1 MIKGVTFSSFCTIQN
16 LQKSHSLE
24 KQETGWA
31 LFCKHM
37 YSEVPLVA
45 SSQAASTS
53 RNSQS

>member
-1 MIKGVTFSSFCTIQN
+1 MIKGVTFSSFCIIQN
-16 LQKSHSLE
+16 LQKSPSLE
-24 KQETGWA
+24 KQETGRA

-37 YSEVPLVA
+37 YSEAPLVA